1 MRKSL
6 FALALLGIFSGAV
19 VAQKP
24 SLGNSRL
31 WTYQHQNAATGQSS
45 EITAFDSKRRHFWLV
60 GGTGLEILSLDGLPV
75 GRMDFTGIGAP
86 NSVAIHGDLVAVSLS
101 ALPAQGTDNGTVRL
115 YDAGTMTLL
124 TVLPVGATPD
134 MVTFTP
140 DGRRLLVA
148 NEGERIG
155 SGASQRDPEGS
166 VTIINVQGPS
176 PFVEATVRFPDT
188 VLATEVLRAAGVR
201 ISPGKLASV
210 DLEPEY
216 IAVGGDSRTAYVS
229 LQENNAVAVLD
240 IERAEFTRVFSLG
253 LRDFGVAGNEIDPS
267 DRDFVSG
274 SSGPTRTELRSVAAR
289 GLYQPD
295 AIALYR
301 ASDGREYLVM
311 ANEGDARSD
320 GSDEARASTLGI
332 AGERARLTISTI
344 DSTAQDLVAFG
355 ARSFSIRDTNGNI
368 VFDSGRQLDELAIQ
382 RGLYDDSRSDN
393 KGVEPE
399 GVALARISGRTYA
412 FVGMERTLS
421 AAVAVYD
428 VTDPAE
434 VMFVD
439 FIVNR
444 GDLGPEGLLVVEDRG
459 RHYLVVSNEVSHT
472 TTLLALD
479 PRPEQANAR

>member
-6 FALALLGIFSGAV
+6 VALALLGIFSGAV
-19 VAQKP
+19 FAQKP
-24 SLGNSRL
+24 SLANSRL

-45 EITAFDSKRRHFWLV
+45 EITAFDAKRRQLWVL
-60 GGTGLEILSLDGLPV
+60 GGSGLEILALDGSRV
-75 GRMDFTGIGAP
+75 ARIDFTGIGAP
-86 NSVAIHGDLVAVSLS
+86 NSVAIHGDQVAISLS
-101 ALPAQGTDNGTVRL
+101 ALPGQGTDNGTVRL
-115 YDAGTMTLL
+115 YDASTMTLL

-134 MVTFTP
+134 MVAFTP
-140 DGRRLLVA
+140 NGRRLLVA

-188 VLATEVLRAAGVR
+188 VVGTELLRAAGVR
-201 ISPGKLASV
+201 IAPGRPASV

-229 LQENNAVAVLD
+229 LQENNAIAVLD
-240 IERAEFTRVFSLG
+240 IERAEVSRIFSLG
-253 LRDFGVAGNEIDPS
+253 LKDFSLAGNEIDPT

-274 SSGPTRTELRSVAAR
+274 GSGPTRTELRRVAAR

-295 AIALYR
+295 AIPLYR

-311 ANEGDARSD
+311 VNEGDARSD
-320 GSDEARASTLGI
+320 ESDEARASTLGI
-332 AGERARLTISTI
+332 SGERARLTISTI

-412 FVGMERTLS
+412 FIGMERTLI

-428 VTDPAE
+428 VTDPAD
-434 VMFVD
+434 VRFVD
-439 FIVNR
+439 VVVNG
-444 GDLGPEGLLVVEDRG
+444 GDVGPEGLLVVEDRG
-459 RHYLVVSNEVSHT
+459 RHYLVVANEVSHT
-472 TTLLALD
+472 TTLLALE
-479 PRPEQANAR
+479 PLPEQANAR

>member
-1 MRKSL
+1 
-6 FALALLGIFSGAV
+6 
-19 VAQKP
+19 
-24 SLGNSRL
+24 
-31 WTYQHQNAATGQSS
+31 
-45 EITAFDSKRRHFWLV
+45 
-60 GGTGLEILSLDGLPV
+60 
-75 GRMDFTGIGAP
+75 
-86 NSVAIHGDLVAVSLS
+86 
-101 ALPAQGTDNGTVRL
+101 
-115 YDAGTMTLL
+115 
-124 TVLPVGATPD
+124 
-134 MVTFTP
+134 
-140 DGRRLLVA
+140 
-148 NEGERIG
+148 
-155 SGASQRDPEGS
+155 
-166 VTIINVQGPS
+166 
-176 PFVEATVRFPDT
+176 VRFPDT